1 MVVGM
6 RPEGRGSVNW
16 RQRVRRIVRACVG
29 DAIVIVLLYDSGRDC
44 VVMLS
49 VAESV
54 LSGWSFMVYKVRDML
69 S

>member
-16 RQRVRRIVRACVG
+16 RERVRRIVRACVG
-29 DAIVIVLLYDSGRDC
+29 DAIVIVLLFDPGRDC
-44 VVMLS
+44 VVILS

-54 LSGWSFMVYKVRDML
+54 LTGWLFMVYRVWNML